1 MACGRDLVADAGR
14 RLRHFR
20 DEEVGFA
27 DPLHVALEDRVHAQ
41 RLAAGTDV
49 LLGDGAGEHAMT
61 AGFERRDDAAVQR
74 HVLAAA
80 GDGTREVD
88 RPRHGPAV
96 YNPPRM
102 SREIVIN
109 ATRHESRIAVLDE
122 GQAVE
127 LWIERTRHRT
137 IVGNIY
143 KGRVTKVLPGMQS
156 AFVDLGLDRDAF
168 LYVSDVIEDLEE
180 YESETTDELHLD
192 DVAAHRPEA
201 SISDLLREGQEIVV
215 QVSKD
220 TIAGKGA
227 RITTHITLPG
237 RFLVYMPTV
246 NHIGVSRR
254 IEDEAE
260 RTRLKDILEAIRP
273 HGHGGFI
280 VRTAGEGRE
289 LEEFLADLKYLTEL
303 WEHIRR
309 RAEKTSAPAA
319 IHHDL
324 DLVLRTIRDVLSPEF
339 KSVWVDSVDQYQRI
353 VEFLDQI
360 QPGLVSRVRLFR
372 REEPIFDDFGIEPEI
387 AKALKSKVWLK
398 SGGYIVINQT
408 EALVAI
414 DVNTGKY
421 VGKKNLEETVFRTNL
436 EAAKEIV
443 RQVRLRDL
451 GGIIVLDFIDME
463 EAANRQKLFEHLEN
477 EIRKDRSKTKILQ
490 ISEFG
495 LIEMTRKR
503 VRQSL
508 ERSLTQACPYC
519 GGSGR
524 IKSNTTVALEI
535 WRELMKLRDLHDGQD
550 VIVRV
555 NPIVYG
561 ALHAG
566 DPIFEE
572 VERTMGIHLVF
583 KPDESLHHEQFDV
596 MRI

>member
-1 MACGRDLVADAGR
+1 
-14 RLRHFR
+14 
-20 DEEVGFA
+20 
-27 DPLHVALEDRVHAQ
+27 
-41 RLAAGTDV
+41 
-49 LLGDGAGEHAMT
+49 
-61 AGFERRDDAAVQR
+61 
-74 HVLAAA
+74 
-80 GDGTREVD
+80 
-88 RPRHGPAV
+88 
-96 YNPPRM
+96 M

-109 ATRHESRIAVLDE
+109 ATKHESRIAVLDE

-156 AFVDLGLDRDAF
+156 AFVDLGLERDAF
-168 LYVSDVIEDLEE
+168 LYVSDVVEDLEE
-180 YESETTDELHLD
+180 YESEPPDELTID
-192 DVAAHRPEA
+192 DVPQQRVEA
-201 SISDLLREGQEIVV
+201 SISDLLREGQEILV

-254 IEDEAE
+254 IENDEE
-260 RTRLKDILEAIRP
+260 RARLKDILERLRP
-273 HGHGGFI
+273 EGTGGFI
-280 VRTAGEGRE
+280 VRTAGEERGS
-289 LEEFLADLKYLTEL
+289 EEFVADLRYLTEL
-303 WEHIRR
+303 WDHIKR
-309 RAEKTSAPAA
+309 RAEKASAPTP

-339 KSVWVDSVDQYQRI
+339 KSVWVDSVEQYQRI

-360 QPGLVSRVRLFR
+360 QPNLVSRVRLYR
-372 REEPIFDDFGIEPEI
+372 RDEPIFDEFGIEPEI
-387 AKALKSKVWLK
+387 AKAMKTKVWLK

-443 RQVRLRDL
+443 RQIRLRDL

-463 EAANRQKLFEHLEN
+463 ETEHRAALFETLEN
-477 EIRKDRSKTKILQ
+477 EIKKDRSKTKILQ
-490 ISEFG
+490 ISDFG

-524 IKSNTTVALEI
+524 IKSNMTIALEI
-535 WRELMKLRDLHDGQD
+535 WRELMKARDFHEGQD

-555 NPIVYG
+555 NPVVYG
-561 ALHAG
+561 TLSAG

-572 VERTMGIHLVF
+572 VERNLGIHLVF
-583 KPDESLHHEQFDV
+583 KPDDSLHHEQFDV

>member
-1 MACGRDLVADAGR
+1 MV
-14 RLRHFR
+14 
-20 DEEVGFA
+20 VGT
-27 DPLHVALEDRVHAQ
+27 
-41 RLAAGTDV
+41 G
-49 LLGDGAGEHAMT
+49 
-61 AGFERRDDAAVQR
+61 
-74 HVLAAA
+74 
-80 GDGTREVD
+80 
-88 RPRHGPAV
+88 AV
-96 YNPPRM
+96 YNPRAM

-109 ATRHESRIAVLDE
+109 ATKHESRIAVLDE
-122 GQAVE
+122 GQIVE
-127 LWIERTRHRT
+127 LSVERTRHRT

-156 AFVDLGLDRDAF
+156 AFVDLGLERDAF

-180 YESETTDELHLD
+180 YESETPDELHLD
-192 DVAAHRPEA
+192 EVPQHRPEA
-201 SISDLLREGQEIVV
+201 SIADLLREGQEVVV

-227 RITTHITLPG
+227 RITSHITLPG

-246 NHIGVSRR
+246 SHIGVSRR
-254 IEDEAE
+254 IEDEGE
-260 RTRLKDILEAIRP
+260 RTRLKEILERIRP
-273 HGHGGFI
+273 AGLGGFI
-280 VRTAGEGRE
+280 VRTAGEARN
-289 LEEFLADLKYLTEL
+289 EEDFIADLKYLTDL
-303 WEHIRR
+303 WEQIKR
-309 RAEKTSAPAA
+309 RAEKSSAPSV

-324 DLVLRTIRDVLSPEF
+324 DLVLRAIRDVLSPEF
-339 KSVWVDSVDQYQRI
+339 KSVWVDSVEQYQRI
-353 VEFLDQI
+353 VEFLDRI
-360 QPGLVSRVRLFR
+360 QPNLVSRVRLYR
-372 REEPIFDDFGIEPEI
+372 RDEAIFDEFGIEAEI

-421 VGKKNLEETVFRTNL
+421 VGRRNLEETVFKTNI

-443 RQVRLRDL
+443 RQIRLRDL

-463 EAANRQKLFEHLEN
+463 VPENRARLFETLEN
-477 EIRKDRSKTKILQ
+477 EIKKDRSKTKILQ

-524 IKSNTTVALEI
+524 IKSNTTIALEI
-535 WRELMKLRDLHDGQD
+535 WRELMKLRDFHEGQD
-550 VIVRV
+550 VIVRL
-555 NPIVYG
+555 NPIVYST
-561 ALHAG
+561 LNAG
-566 DPIFEE
+566 DPIFDE
-572 VERTMGIHLVF
+572 VERSIGIHLVF
-583 KPDESLHHEQFDV
+583 KPDESLHHEQFDI

>member
-1 MACGRDLVADAGR
+1 
-14 RLRHFR
+14 
-20 DEEVGFA
+20 
-27 DPLHVALEDRVHAQ
+27 
-41 RLAAGTDV
+41 
-49 LLGDGAGEHAMT
+49 
-61 AGFERRDDAAVQR
+61 
-74 HVLAAA
+74 
-80 GDGTREVD
+80 
-88 RPRHGPAV
+88 
-96 YNPPRM
+96 
-102 SREIVIN
+102 
-109 ATRHESRIAVLDE
+109 
-122 GQAVE
+122 
-127 LWIERTRHRT
+127 
-137 IVGNIY
+137 
-143 KGRVTKVLPGMQS
+143 
-156 AFVDLGLDRDAF
+156 
-168 LYVSDVIEDLEE
+168 VSDVIEDLEDFDE
-180 YESETTDELHLD
+180 ASDELHLD
-192 DVAAHRPEA
+192 DVPQQRPEA

-227 RITTHITLPG
+227 RITSHITLPG

-254 IEDEAE
+254 IENEDE
-260 RTRLKDILEAIRP
+260 RQRLKEMLEAIRP
-273 HGHGGFI
+273 PGTGGFI
-280 VRTAGEGRE
+280 VRTAGEERNE
-289 LEEFLADLKYLTEL
+289 EEFRADLKYLTDL
-303 WEHIRR
+303 WEQIRR
-309 RAEKTSAPAA
+309 KAEKVSAPTA

-339 KSVWVDSVDQYQRI
+339 KSVWVDSVEQYQRI

-360 QPGLVSRVRLFR
+360 QPNLVSRVRLFR

-421 VGKKNLEETVFRTNL
+421 VGKRNLEETVFRTNL

-443 RQVRLRDL
+443 RQIRLRDL

-463 EAANRQKLFEHLEN
+463 EPQNRARLFEALET

-519 GGSGR
+519 AGSGR

-555 NPIVYG
+555 NPVVYSSMQP
-561 ALHAG
+561 G

-572 VERTMGIHLVF
+572 TERNLGIHLVF
-583 KPDESLHHEQFDV
+583 KPDDSLHHEQFDV

>member
-1 MACGRDLVADAGR
+1 
-14 RLRHFR
+14 
-20 DEEVGFA
+20 
-27 DPLHVALEDRVHAQ
+27 
-41 RLAAGTDV
+41 
-49 LLGDGAGEHAMT
+49 
-61 AGFERRDDAAVQR
+61 
-74 HVLAAA
+74 
-80 GDGTREVD
+80 
-88 RPRHGPAV
+88 
-96 YNPPRM
+96 M

-109 ATRHESRIAVLDE
+109 ATKHESRIAVLDE
-122 GQAVE
+122 GQVAE
-127 LWIERTRHRT
+127 LWVERTRHRT

-156 AFVDLGLDRDAF
+156 AFVNLGLDRDAF
-168 LYVSDVIEDLEE
+168 LYVSDVLEELAELDNESPEDL
-180 YESETTDELHLD
+180 TLDE
-192 DVAAHRPEA
+192 VPPPRPET
-201 SISDLLREGQEIVV
+201 SIADLLREGQEIVV

-227 RITTHITLPG
+227 RITSHVTLPG

-246 NHIGVSRR
+246 NHVGVSRR
-254 IEDEAE
+254 IEDEQE
-260 RTRLKDILEAIRP
+260 RIRLKEMLERIRP
-273 HGHGGFI
+273 QGQGGFI
-280 VRTAGEGRE
+280 VRTAGEQRVE
-289 LEEFLADLKYLTEL
+289 EEFRADLRYLTDL
-303 WEHIRR
+303 WDQIRR
-309 RAEKTSAPAA
+309 RAEKASAPSA

-324 DLVLRTIRDVLSPEF
+324 DLILRTIRDVLSPEF
-339 KSVWVDSVDQYQRI
+339 KSVWVDSVDEYQRV

-360 QPGLVSRVRLFR
+360 QPQLVPRVRLYR
-372 REEPIFDDFGIEPEI
+372 RDEPIFDEFGIEAEI

-421 VGKKNLEETVFRTNL
+421 VGKKNLEETVFRTNI

-443 RQVRLRDL
+443 RQIRLRDL

-463 EAANRQKLFEHLEN
+463 EPANRARLFEALEE
-477 EIRKDRSKTKILQ
+477 EIKKDRSKTKILQ
-490 ISEFG
+490 ISDFG

-519 GGSGR
+519 AGSGR

-535 WRELMKLRDLHDGQD
+535 WRELIKSRDFHEGQD

-555 NPIVYG
+555 NPVVYG
-561 ALHAG
+561 ALSAG

-572 VERTMGIHLVF
+572 VERSLGIHLVF
-583 KPDESLHHEQFDV
+583 KPDETLHHERFDV

>member
-1 MACGRDLVADAGR
+1 
-14 RLRHFR
+14 
-20 DEEVGFA
+20 
-27 DPLHVALEDRVHAQ
+27 
-41 RLAAGTDV
+41 
-49 LLGDGAGEHAMT
+49 
-61 AGFERRDDAAVQR
+61 
-74 HVLAAA
+74 
-80 GDGTREVD
+80 
-88 RPRHGPAV
+88 
-96 YNPPRM
+96 M

-122 GQAVE
+122 GQVVE
-127 LWIERTRHRT
+127 LWVERTAHRT

-156 AFVDLGLDRDAF
+156 AFVNLGLDRDAF
-168 LYVSDVIEDLEE
+168 LYVSDVIEEWEELEN
-180 YESETTDELHLD
+180 ETPDELALD
-192 DVAAHRPEA
+192 EVPHRAET
-201 SISDLLREGQEIVV
+201 SISDLLREGQEILV

-246 NHIGVSRR
+246 NHVGVSRR
-254 IEDEAE
+254 IEEEQE
-260 RTRLKDILEAIRP
+260 RTRLKEMLDRIRP
-273 HGHGGFI
+273 QGQGGFI
-280 VRTAGEGRE
+280 VRTAGEERDE
-289 LEEFLADLKYLTEL
+289 EEFRADLRYLTDL
-303 WEHIRR
+303 WAQIRR
-309 RAEKTSAPAA
+309 RAEKASAPAA
-319 IHHDL
+319 VHHDL
-324 DLVLRTIRDVLSPEF
+324 DLILRTIRDVLSAEF
-339 KSVWVDSVDQYQRI
+339 KSVWVDSVDEYQRI

-360 QPGLVSRVRLFR
+360 QPQLVPRVRLYR
-372 REEPIFDDFGIEPEI
+372 RDEPIFDEFGIEPEI

-443 RQVRLRDL
+443 RQIRLRDL

-463 EAANRQKLFEHLEN
+463 EPANREQLFQALEN
-477 EIRKDRSKTKILQ
+477 EIRKDRSRTKILQ

-519 GGSGR
+519 AGSGR

-535 WRELMKLRDLHDGQD
+535 WRELMKARDFHEGQD

-555 NPIVYG
+555 NPLVYG
-561 ALHAG
+561 ALSAG

-572 VERTMGIHLVF
+572 VELTLGIHLVF
-583 KPDESLHHEQFDV
+583 KPDETLHHEQFDV

>member
-1 MACGRDLVADAGR
+1 
-14 RLRHFR
+14 
-20 DEEVGFA
+20 
-27 DPLHVALEDRVHAQ
+27 
-41 RLAAGTDV
+41 
-49 LLGDGAGEHAMT
+49 
-61 AGFERRDDAAVQR
+61 
-74 HVLAAA
+74 
-80 GDGTREVD
+80 
-88 RPRHGPAV
+88 
-96 YNPPRM
+96 M

-109 ATRHESRIAVLDE
+109 ATKHESRIAVLDE
-122 GQAVE
+122 GQVVE
-127 LWIERTRHRT
+127 LWVERTRHRT

-156 AFVDLGLDRDAF
+156 AFVDLGLERDAF

-180 YESETTDELHLD
+180 YESESPDELHLD
-192 DVAAHRPEA
+192 EVPQQRPEA
-201 SISDLLREGQEIVV
+201 SIADLLREGQEIVV

-227 RITTHITLPG
+227 RITSHITLPG

-254 IEDEAE
+254 IENEAE
-260 RTRLKDILEAIRP
+260 RQRLKEVLESIRP
-273 HGHGGFI
+273 HGSGGFI
-280 VRTAGEGRE
+280 VRTAGEERNE
-289 LEEFLADLKYLTEL
+289 EEFRADLKYLTEL
-303 WEHIRR
+303 WDHIKR
-309 RAEKTSAPAA
+309 RAEKVSAPTA

-324 DLVLRTIRDVLSPEF
+324 DLVLRTIRDVLGPEF
-339 KSVWVDSVDQYQRI
+339 KSVWVDSIDQYQRI

-360 QPGLVSRVRLFR
+360 QPNLVSRVRLFR
-372 REEPIFDDFGIEPEI
+372 REEPIFDEFGIEPEI
-387 AKALKSKVWLK
+387 GKALKSKVWLK

-421 VGKKNLEETVFRTNL
+421 VGKRNLEETVYRTNV

-443 RQVRLRDL
+443 RQIRLRDL

-463 EAANRQKLFEHLEN
+463 EPSNRARLFETLEN
-477 EIRKDRSKTKILQ
+477 EIKKDRSKTKILQ

-524 IKSNTTVALEI
+524 IKSNTTIALEI
-535 WRELMKLRDLHDGQD
+535 WRELMKLRDLHEGQD

-555 NPIVYG
+555 NPVVYTS
-561 ALHAG
+561 LHAG

-572 VERTMGIHLVF
+572 TERNLGIHLVF
-583 KPDESLHHEQFDV
+583 KPDDSLHHEQFDV

>member
-1 MACGRDLVADAGR
+1 
-14 RLRHFR
+14 
-20 DEEVGFA
+20 
-27 DPLHVALEDRVHAQ
+27 
-41 RLAAGTDV
+41 
-49 LLGDGAGEHAMT
+49 
-61 AGFERRDDAAVQR
+61 
-74 HVLAAA
+74 
-80 GDGTREVD
+80 
-88 RPRHGPAV
+88 
-96 YNPPRM
+96 M

-109 ATRHESRIAVLDE
+109 ATKHESRIAVLDE
-122 GQAVE
+122 GQVVE
-127 LWIERTRHRT
+127 LWVERTRHRT

-156 AFVDLGLDRDAF
+156 AFVDLGLERDAF

-180 YESETTDELHLD
+180 YESESSDELHLD
-192 DVAAHRPEA
+192 DVNSSRPEA
-201 SISDLLREGQEIVV
+201 SIADLLREGQEIVV

-227 RITTHITLPG
+227 RITSHVTLPG

-254 IEDEAE
+254 IENETE
-260 RTRLKDILEAIRP
+260 RQRLKEMLERIRP
-273 HGHGGFI
+273 QSPGGFI
-280 VRTAGEGRE
+280 VRTAGEERNE
-289 LEEFLADLKYLTEL
+289 DEFIADLKYLTDL
-303 WEHIRR
+303 WEQIKRR
-309 RAEKTSAPAA
+309 GEKVSAPTV

-339 KSVWVDSVDQYQRI
+339 KSVWVDSIDQYQRI
-353 VEFLDQI
+353 VEFLDHI
-360 QPGLVSRVRLFR
+360 QPNLVSRVRLYR
-372 REEPIFDDFGIEPEI
+372 RDEAIFDEFGIEPEI

-443 RQVRLRDL
+443 RQIRLRDL

-463 EAANRQKLFEHLEN
+463 EPANRAKLFEALEN
-477 EIRKDRSKTKILQ
+477 EIKKDRSKTKILQ

-524 IKSNTTVALEI
+524 IKSNTTISLEI
-535 WRELMKLRDLHDGQD
+535 WRELMKLRDLHEGQD

-555 NPIVYG
+555 NPVVYG
-561 ALHAG
+561 TLHTG

-572 VERTMGIHLVF
+572 TERNLGIHLVF
-583 KPDESLHHEQFDV
+583 KPDDSLHHEQFDV

>member
-1 MACGRDLVADAGR
+1 
-14 RLRHFR
+14 
-20 DEEVGFA
+20 
-27 DPLHVALEDRVHAQ
+27 
-41 RLAAGTDV
+41 
-49 LLGDGAGEHAMT
+49 
-61 AGFERRDDAAVQR
+61 
-74 HVLAAA
+74 
-80 GDGTREVD
+80 
-88 RPRHGPAV
+88 
-96 YNPPRM
+96 M

-109 ATRHESRIAVLDE
+109 AAKHESRIAVLDD
-122 GQAVE
+122 GQVVE
-127 LWIERTRHRT
+127 LWVERTRHRT

-156 AFVDLGLDRDAF
+156 AFVDLGLERDAF

-180 YESETTDELHLD
+180 FDNADSTDDLTLD
-192 DVAAHRPEA
+192 DVPQQRAEA
-201 SISDLLREGQEIVV
+201 SIADLLREGQEIVV

-227 RITTHITLPG
+227 RITSHITLPG

-254 IEDEAE
+254 IENEAE
-260 RTRLKDILEAIRP
+260 RQRLKDMLETIRP
-273 HGHGGFI
+273 HGTGGFI
-280 VRTAGEGRE
+280 VRTAGEERNE
-289 LEEFLADLKYLTEL
+289 DEFRADLKYLTEV
-303 WEHIRR
+303 WEQIRR
-309 RAEKTSAPAA
+309 RAEKVSAPTA

-360 QPGLVSRVRLFR
+360 QPNLVSRVRLYR
-372 REEPIFDDFGIEPEI
+372 REEPIFEDFSIEAEI

-398 SGGYIVINQT
+398 AGGYIVINQT

-421 VGKKNLEETVFRTNL
+421 VGKKNLEETVFKTNL

-443 RQVRLRDL
+443 RQIRLRDL

-463 EAANRQKLFEHLEN
+463 EPGNRAKLFEALEI

-519 GGSGR
+519 AGSGR
-524 IKSNTTVALEI
+524 IKSNTTIALEI
-535 WRELMKLRDLHDGQD
+535 WRELMKLRDLHEGQD

-555 NPIVYG
+555 NPVVYG
-561 ALHAG
+561 SLHTG

-572 VERTMGIHLVF
+572 VERTLGIHLVF
-583 KPDESLHHEQFDV
+583 KPDDSLHHEQFDV

>member
-1 MACGRDLVADAGR
+1 
-14 RLRHFR
+14 
-20 DEEVGFA
+20 
-27 DPLHVALEDRVHAQ
+27 
-41 RLAAGTDV
+41 
-49 LLGDGAGEHAMT
+49 
-61 AGFERRDDAAVQR
+61 
-74 HVLAAA
+74 
-80 GDGTREVD
+80 
-88 RPRHGPAV
+88 
-96 YNPPRM
+96 M
-102 SREIVIN
+102 SAREIVIN
-109 ATRHESRIAVLDE
+109 ATQHESRIAVLDE
-122 GQAVE
+122 GQVVE

-137 IVGNIY
+137 VVGNIY

-156 AFVDLGLDRDAF
+156 AFVDLGLERDAF
-168 LYVSDVIEDLEE
+168 LYVSDVLEDLEE
-180 YESETTDELHLD
+180 FDSESTDDLQIE
-192 DVAAHRPEA
+192 DVSQNHRPEA

-227 RITTHITLPG
+227 RITSHVTLPG

-254 IEDEAE
+254 IEDENE
-260 RTRLKDILEAIRP
+260 RVRLKEMLERIRAQ
-273 HGHGGFI
+273 GTGGFI
-280 VRTAGEGRE
+280 VRTAGEQRDE
-289 LEEFLADLKYLTEL
+289 EEFRADLKYLTDL
-303 WEHIRR
+303 WEHIKR
-309 RAEKTSAPAA
+309 RAEKASAPTA

-324 DLVLRTIRDVLSPEF
+324 DLILRTIRDVLSPEF
-339 KSVWVDSVDQYQRI
+339 KTVWVDSVDEYQRV

-360 QPGLVSRVRLFR
+360 QPQLVSRVRLYR
-372 REEPIFDDFGIEPEI
+372 RDEPIFDEFGIEPEI

-443 RQVRLRDL
+443 RQIRLRDL

-463 EAANRQKLFEHLEN
+463 DLSNRANLFESVEE

-535 WRELMKLRDLHDGQD
+535 WRELMKAPDLHEGQD

-561 ALHAG
+561 TLHTG

-572 VERTMGIHLVF
+572 VERNLGVHLVF
-583 KPDESLHHEQFDV
+583 KPDDSLHHEQFDI
-596 MRI
+596 MSI

>member
-1 MACGRDLVADAGR
+1 
-14 RLRHFR
+14 
-20 DEEVGFA
+20 
-27 DPLHVALEDRVHAQ
+27 
-41 RLAAGTDV
+41 
-49 LLGDGAGEHAMT
+49 
-61 AGFERRDDAAVQR
+61 
-74 HVLAAA
+74 
-80 GDGTREVD
+80 
-88 RPRHGPAV
+88 
-96 YNPPRM
+96 M

-109 ATRHESRIAVLDE
+109 ATKHESRIAVLDE
-122 GQAVE
+122 GQIVE
-127 LWIERTRHRT
+127 LSVERTRHRT

-156 AFVDLGLDRDAF
+156 AFVDLGLERDAF

-180 YESETTDELHLD
+180 YESETPDELHID
-192 DVAAHRPEA
+192 DVSTHRPEA

-227 RITTHITLPG
+227 RITSHITLPG

-246 NHIGVSRR
+246 THIGVSRR
-254 IEDEAE
+254 IEDEGE
-260 RTRLKDILEAIRP
+260 RARLKEILERIRP
-273 HGHGGFI
+273 AGLGGFI
-280 VRTAGEGRE
+280 VRTAGEQRN
-289 LEEFLADLKYLTEL
+289 EEDFVADLKYLTDL
-303 WEHIRR
+303 WDQIKR
-309 RAEKTSAPAA
+309 RAEKSSAPSV

-324 DLVLRTIRDVLSPEF
+324 DLVLRAIRDVLSPEF
-339 KSVWVDSVDQYQRI
+339 KTVWVDSVEQYQRI
-353 VEFLDQI
+353 VEFLDHI
-360 QPGLVSRVRLFR
+360 QPNLVSRVRLYR
-372 REEPIFDDFGIEPEI
+372 RDEAIFDEFGIENEI

-421 VGKKNLEETVFRTNL
+421 VGRRNLEETVFKTNL

-443 RQVRLRDL
+443 RQIRLRDL

-463 EAANRQKLFEHLEN
+463 ESNNRARLFETLEI

-519 GGSGR
+519 SGGGR
-524 IKSNTTVALEI
+524 IKSNTTISLEI
-535 WRELMKLRDLHDGQD
+535 WRELMKLRDLHEGQD

-555 NPIVYG
+555 NPVIYG
-561 ALHAG
+561 TLHAATE
-566 DPIFEE
+566 PIFEE
-572 VERTMGIHLVF
+572 IERNLGVHLVF
-583 KPDESLHHEQFDV
+583 KPDEALHHEQFDI

>member
-1 MACGRDLVADAGR
+1 MA
-14 RLRHFR
+14 
-20 DEEVGFA
+20 
-27 DPLHVALEDRVHAQ
+27 
-41 RLAAGTDV
+41 
-49 LLGDGAGEHAMT
+49 
-61 AGFERRDDAAVQR
+61 
-74 HVLAAA
+74 
-80 GDGTREVD
+80 
-88 RPRHGPAV
+88 
-96 YNPPRM
+96 
-102 SREIVIN
+102 REIVIN
-109 ATRHESRIAVLDE
+109 TTKHESRIAVLDD
-122 GQAVE
+122 GQIVE
-127 LWIERTRHRT
+127 LSVERTRQRT

-180 YESETTDELHLD
+180 YESETPDELHID
-192 DVAAHRPEA
+192 EVATHRPEA
-201 SISDLLREGQEIVV
+201 SISDLLREGQEVVV

-227 RITTHITLPG
+227 RITSHITLPG

-246 NHIGVSRR
+246 SHIGVSRR
-254 IEDEAE
+254 IEDEGE
-260 RTRLKDILEAIRP
+260 RARLKEILERIRP
-273 HGHGGFI
+273 AGLGGFI
-280 VRTAGEGRE
+280 VRTAGEE
-289 LEEFLADLKYLTEL
+289 HNEEDFLADLKYLTEL
-303 WEHIRR
+303 WEQIKR
-309 RAEKTSAPAA
+309 RAEKSSAPAV

-324 DLVLRTIRDVLSPEF
+324 DLVLRAIRDVLSPEF
-339 KSVWVDSVDQYQRI
+339 KTVWVDSVDQYQRI
-353 VEFLDQI
+353 VEFLDHI
-360 QPGLVSRVRLFR
+360 QPNLVSRVRLYR
-372 REEPIFDDFGIEPEI
+372 RDEPIFDEFGIEGEI

-421 VGKKNLEETVFRTNL
+421 VGKKNLEETVFKTNV

-443 RQVRLRDL
+443 RQIRLRDL

-463 EAANRQKLFEHLEN
+463 DPQNRAKLFETLEN
-477 EIRKDRSKTKILQ
+477 EIKKDRSKTKILQ

-519 GGSGR
+519 TGSGR
-524 IKSNTTVALEI
+524 IKSNTTIALEI
-535 WRELMKLRDLHDGQD
+535 WRELMKIRDFHEGQD
-550 VIVRV
+550 VIVRL
-555 NPIVYG
+555 NPIVYST
-561 ALHAG
+561 LHAG

-572 VERTMGIHLVF
+572 LEQTLGVHLVF

>member
-1 MACGRDLVADAGR
+1 MA
-14 RLRHFR
+14 
-20 DEEVGFA
+20 
-27 DPLHVALEDRVHAQ
+27 
-41 RLAAGTDV
+41 
-49 LLGDGAGEHAMT
+49 
-61 AGFERRDDAAVQR
+61 
-74 HVLAAA
+74 
-80 GDGTREVD
+80 
-88 RPRHGPAV
+88 
-96 YNPPRM
+96 
-102 SREIVIN
+102 REIVIN
-109 ATRHESRIAVLDE
+109 TTKHESRIAVLDE
-122 GQAVE
+122 GQVVE
-127 LWIERTRHRT
+127 LWVERTRQRT

-168 LYVSDVIEDLEE
+168 LYVSDVIEEVEDLE
-180 YESETTDELHLD
+180 SEGTREIQID
-192 DVAAHRPEA
+192 DVHRPEA

-220 TIAGKGA
+220 TIATKGA
-227 RITTHITLPG
+227 RITTHVTLPG

-254 IEDEAE
+254 IESEGE
-260 RTRLKDILEAIRP
+260 RSRLKEILERIRKGP
-273 HGHGGFI
+273 GGFI
-280 VRTAGEGRE
+280 VRTAGEERNE
-289 LEEFLADLKYLTEL
+289 EEFVADLNYLTDL
-303 WEHIRR
+303 WEQIRR
-309 RAEKTSAPAA
+309 RAEKTGAPTAL
-319 IHHDL
+319 HHDL

-339 KSVWVDSVDQYQRI
+339 KTVWVDSVEQYQRI

-360 QPGLVSRVRLFR
+360 QPNLVSRVRLYLR
-372 REEPIFDDFGIEPEI
+372 DDPIFEEFGIEPEI
-387 AKALKSKVWLK
+387 AKALKSKAWLK

-421 VGKKNLEETVFRTNL
+421 VGKRNLEETVFRTNL

-443 RQVRLRDL
+443 RQIRLRDL

-463 EAANRQKLFEHLEN
+463 IPENRAALFDALET

-524 IKSNTTVALEI
+524 IKSNATISIEI
-535 WRELMKLRDLHDGQD
+535 WRELMKLRDLHEGQD

-561 ALHAG
+561 TFSNGSEPVFAEIESHL
-566 DPIFEE
+566 
-572 VERTMGIHLVF
+572 GIHLVF
-583 KPDESLHHEQFDV
+583 KPDDSLHHEQFDV
-596 MRI
+596 MTI

>member
-1 MACGRDLVADAGR
+1 MA
-14 RLRHFR
+14 
-20 DEEVGFA
+20 
-27 DPLHVALEDRVHAQ
+27 
-41 RLAAGTDV
+41 
-49 LLGDGAGEHAMT
+49 
-61 AGFERRDDAAVQR
+61 
-74 HVLAAA
+74 
-80 GDGTREVD
+80 
-88 RPRHGPAV
+88 
-96 YNPPRM
+96 
-102 SREIVIN
+102 REIVIN
-109 ATRHESRIAVLDE
+109 ATKHESRIAVLDE
-122 GQAVE
+122 GQVVE
-127 LWIERTRHRT
+127 LWVERTRHRT

-156 AFVDLGLDRDAF
+156 AFVDLGLERDAF
-168 LYVSDVIEDLEE
+168 LYVSDVIEDLED
-180 YESETTDELHLD
+180 YESESSDELHLD
-192 DVAAHRPEA
+192 DVPQQRPEA

-227 RITTHITLPG
+227 RITSHITLPG

-254 IEDEAE
+254 IENETE
-260 RTRLKDILEAIRP
+260 RQRLKEMLEAIRP
-273 HGHGGFI
+273 HGTGGFI
-280 VRTAGEGRE
+280 VRTAGEERNE
-289 LEEFLADLKYLTEL
+289 EEFRADLKYLTEV
-303 WEHIRR
+303 WDHIKRK
-309 RAEKTSAPAA
+309 AEKVSAPTA

-360 QPGLVSRVRLFR
+360 QPNLVSRVRLFR
-372 REEPIFDDFGIEPEI
+372 REEPIFDEFGIEPEI

-421 VGKKNLEETVFRTNL
+421 VGKRNLEETVFRTNL

-443 RQVRLRDL
+443 RQIRLRDL

-463 EAANRQKLFEHLEN
+463 EPMNRARLFEALEN
-477 EIRKDRSKTKILQ
+477 EIKKDRSKTKILQ

-519 GGSGR
+519 AGSGR
-524 IKSNTTVALEI
+524 IKSNTTIALEI
-535 WRELMKLRDLHDGQD
+535 WRELMKLRDLHEGQD

-555 NPIVYG
+555 NPVVYSSMQPT
-561 ALHAG
+561 

-572 VERTMGIHLVF
+572 TERNLGIHLVF
-583 KPDESLHHEQFDV
+583 KPDDSLHHEQFDV

>member
-1 MACGRDLVADAGR
+1 
-14 RLRHFR
+14 
-20 DEEVGFA
+20 
-27 DPLHVALEDRVHAQ
+27 
-41 RLAAGTDV
+41 
-49 LLGDGAGEHAMT
+49 
-61 AGFERRDDAAVQR
+61 
-74 HVLAAA
+74 
-80 GDGTREVD
+80 
-88 RPRHGPAV
+88 
-96 YNPPRM
+96 M

-109 ATRHESRIAVLDE
+109 ATKHESRIAVLDE
-122 GQAVE
+122 GQVVE
-127 LWIERTRHRT
+127 LWVERTRHRT
-137 IVGNIY
+137 VVGNIY

-156 AFVDLGLDRDAF
+156 AFVDLGLERDAF
-168 LYVSDVIEDLEE
+168 LYVSDVIDDIEELET
-180 YESETTDELHLD
+180 ETPEELELSDEGQ
-192 DVAAHRPEA
+192 RPEA
-201 SISDLLREGQEIVV
+201 SISDLLREGQEILV

-227 RITTHITLPG
+227 RITSHITLPG

-260 RTRLKDILEAIRP
+260 RTRLKEMLERIRP
-273 HGHGGFI
+273 PGQGGFI
-280 VRTAGEGRE
+280 VRTAGEQRNE
-289 LEEFLADLKYLTEL
+289 EEFRADLKYLTEL
-303 WEHIRR
+303 WEQIRR
-309 RAEKTSAPAA
+309 RSEKASAPTA

-324 DLVLRTIRDVLSPEF
+324 DLILRTIRDVLSAEF
-339 KSVWVDSVDQYQRI
+339 KSVWVDSVEEYQRI

-360 QPGLVSRVRLFR
+360 QPQLVSRVRLFR
-372 REEPIFDDFGIEPEI
+372 RDDPIFEEFGIEPEI

-421 VGKKNLEETVFRTNL
+421 VGRKNLEETVFRTNL

-443 RQVRLRDL
+443 RQIRLRDL

-463 EAANRQKLFEHLEN
+463 DLANRAALFEALEN

-524 IKSNTTVALEI
+524 IKSNTTIALEI
-535 WRELMKLRDLHDGQD
+535 WRELMKARDLHEGQD

-555 NPIVYG
+555 NPTVYG
-561 ALHAG
+561 TLSAG

-572 VERTMGIHLVF
+572 VERNLGIHLVF
-583 KPDESLHHEQFDV
+583 KPDDSLHHEQFDV
-596 MRI
+596 MSI

>member
-1 MACGRDLVADAGR
+1 
-14 RLRHFR
+14 
-20 DEEVGFA
+20 
-27 DPLHVALEDRVHAQ
+27 
-41 RLAAGTDV
+41 
-49 LLGDGAGEHAMT
+49 
-61 AGFERRDDAAVQR
+61 
-74 HVLAAA
+74 
-80 GDGTREVD
+80 
-88 RPRHGPAV
+88 
-96 YNPPRM
+96 M

-109 ATRHESRIAVLDE
+109 ATKHESRIAVLDE

-156 AFVDLGLDRDAF
+156 AFVDLGLERDAF

-180 YESETTDELHLD
+180 YETEGDELQLEED
-192 DVAAHRPEA
+192 AHRAET

-227 RITTHITLPG
+227 RITSHITLPG

-260 RTRLKDILEAIRP
+260 RARLKEILDRIRP
-273 HGHGGFI
+273 QGGGGFI
-280 VRTAGEGRE
+280 VRTAGEQRE
-289 LEEFLADLKYLTEL
+289 EEEFRADLKYLTEL
-303 WEHIRR
+303 WEQIRR
-309 RAEKTSAPAA
+309 RAEKASAPTAV
-319 IHHDL
+319 HHDL
-324 DLVLRTIRDVLSPEF
+324 DLILRTIRDVLSPEF
-339 KSVWVDSVDQYQRI
+339 KSVWVDSVDEYQRV

-360 QPGLVSRVRLFR
+360 QPQLVSRVRLYR
-372 REEPIFDDFGIEPEI
+372 RDEAIFDEFGIEPEI

-443 RQVRLRDL
+443 RQIRLRDL

-463 EAANRQKLFEHLEN
+463 DAGNRARLFEALDN
-477 EIRKDRSKTKILQ
+477 EIKKDRSKTKILQ

-524 IKSNTTVALEI
+524 IKSNMTVALEI
-535 WRELMKLRDLHDGQD
+535 WRELMKARDLHEGQD

-555 NPIVYG
+555 NPVVYG
-561 ALHAG
+561 ALSAG

-572 VERTMGIHLVF
+572 VERNLGIHLVF
-583 KPDESLHHEQFDV
+583 KPDDSLHQEQFDV

>member
-1 MACGRDLVADAGR
+1 
-14 RLRHFR
+14 
-20 DEEVGFA
+20 
-27 DPLHVALEDRVHAQ
+27 
-41 RLAAGTDV
+41 
-49 LLGDGAGEHAMT
+49 
-61 AGFERRDDAAVQR
+61 
-74 HVLAAA
+74 
-80 GDGTREVD
+80 
-88 RPRHGPAV
+88 
-96 YNPPRM
+96 M

-109 ATRHESRIAVLDE
+109 AMKHESRIAVLDE
-122 GQAVE
+122 GQVVE
-127 LWIERTRHRT
+127 LWVERTRHRT

-156 AFVDLGLDRDAF
+156 AFVDLDLDRDAF
-168 LYVSDVIEDLEE
+168 LYVSDVL
-180 YESETTDELHLD
+180 DELD
-192 DVAAHRPEA
+192 DYDNDASIELHPEDVPAPRVEA

-227 RITTHITLPG
+227 RITSHITLPG

-246 NHIGVSRR
+246 NHIGISRR
-254 IEDEAE
+254 IDNEEE
-260 RTRLKDILEAIRP
+260 RLRLKQILETIRP
-273 HGHGGFI
+273 PGSGGFI
-280 VRTAGEGRE
+280 ARTASEGRDE
-289 LEEFLADLKYLTEL
+289 EEFRADLRYLTEL
-303 WEHIRR
+303 WEQIRR
-309 RAEKTSAPAA
+309 RAEKAAAPTL

-339 KSVWVDSVDQYQRI
+339 KTVWVDSVEQYQRV

-360 QPGLVSRVRLFR
+360 QPNLVSRVRLYR
-372 REEPIFDDFGIEPEI
+372 REEPIFDEFGIEPEI

-421 VGKKNLEETVFRTNL
+421 VGKRNLEETVFRTNL

-463 EAANRQKLFEHLEN
+463 DVNNRAALFAALEAEVK
-477 EIRKDRSKTKILQ
+477 KDRSKTKILQ

-524 IKSNTTVALEI
+524 IKSNTTISLEI
-535 WRELMKLRDLHDGQD
+535 WRELMKLRDLHEGQD

-555 NPIVYG
+555 NPVVYNT
-561 ALHAG
+561 L
-566 DPIFEE
+566 DPVFDEI
-572 VERTMGIHLVF
+572 ERTLGIHLVF
-583 KPDESLHHEQFDV
+583 KPDDTLHHEQFDV

>member
-1 MACGRDLVADAGR
+1 
-14 RLRHFR
+14 
-20 DEEVGFA
+20 
-27 DPLHVALEDRVHAQ
+27 
-41 RLAAGTDV
+41 
-49 LLGDGAGEHAMT
+49 
-61 AGFERRDDAAVQR
+61 
-74 HVLAAA
+74 
-80 GDGTREVD
+80 
-88 RPRHGPAV
+88 
-96 YNPPRM
+96 M

-122 GQAVE
+122 GQVVE

-137 IVGNIY
+137 VVGNIY

-156 AFVDLGLDRDAF
+156 AFVELGLERDAF
-168 LYVSDVIEDLEE
+168 LYVSDVLEDLEE
-180 YESETTDELHLD
+180 LETDATDALPALD
-192 DVAAHRPEA
+192 EVNQRPEA

-227 RITTHITLPG
+227 RITSHVTLPG

-260 RTRLKDILEAIRP
+260 RVRLKDILERIRP
-273 HGHGGFI
+273 QGTGGFI
-280 VRTAGEGRE
+280 VRTAGEQRGE
-289 LEEFLADLKYLTEL
+289 DEFRADLKYLTDL
-303 WEHIRR
+303 WEQIRR
-309 RAEKTSAPAA
+309 RAEKASAPTA

-324 DLVLRTIRDVLSPEF
+324 DLILRTIRDVLSAEF
-339 KSVWVDSVDQYQRI
+339 KSVWIDSVEEYQRI

-360 QPGLVSRVRLFR
+360 QPQLVSRVRLYR
-372 REEPIFDDFGIEPEI
+372 RDEPIFDEFGIEPEI
-387 AKALKSKVWLK
+387 GKALKSKVWLK

-421 VGKKNLEETVFRTNL
+421 VGKKNLEETVFRTNV
-436 EAAKEIV
+436 EAAREIV
-443 RQVRLRDL
+443 RQIRLRDL

-463 EAANRQKLFEHLEN
+463 EPSNRAQLFATLEE

-524 IKSNTTVALEI
+524 IKSNMTIALEI
-535 WRELMKLRDLHDGQD
+535 WRELMKSRDLHEGQD

-555 NPIVYG
+555 NPVVYG
-561 ALHAG
+561 TLHTG

-572 VERTMGIHLVF
+572 VERNLGIHLVF
-583 KPDESLHHEQFDV
+583 KPDDSLHHEQFDV

>member
-1 MACGRDLVADAGR
+1 
-14 RLRHFR
+14 
-20 DEEVGFA
+20 
-27 DPLHVALEDRVHAQ
+27 
-41 RLAAGTDV
+41 
-49 LLGDGAGEHAMT
+49 
-61 AGFERRDDAAVQR
+61 
-74 HVLAAA
+74 
-80 GDGTREVD
+80 
-88 RPRHGPAV
+88 
-96 YNPPRM
+96 M

-109 ATRHESRIAVLDE
+109 STKHESRIAVLDD
-122 GQAVE
+122 GQVVE
-127 LWIERTRHRT
+127 MWIERTRHRT
-137 IVGNIY
+137 VVGNIY

-156 AFVDLGLDRDAF
+156 AFVNLGLDRDAF
-168 LYVSDVIEDLEE
+168 LYVSDVLEE
-180 YESETTDELHLD
+180 FEEYDNDTSLDLNPD
-192 DVAAHRPEA
+192 DVPQPRAEA
-201 SISDLLREGQEIVV
+201 SIADLLREGQEIVV

-227 RITTHITLPG
+227 RITSHITLPG

-246 NHIGVSRR
+246 NHVGVSRR
-254 IEDEAE
+254 IENEEE
-260 RTRLKDILEAIRP
+260 RLRLKNLLEAIRP
-273 HGHGGFI
+273 QGAGGFI
-280 VRTAGEGRE
+280 VRTAGEGRDE
-289 LEEFLADLKYLTEL
+289 DEFRADLKYLTDL
-303 WEHIRR
+303 WEQIRR
-309 RAEKTSAPAA
+309 RAEKASAPNT
-319 IHHDL
+319 IHNDL

-339 KSVWVDSVDQYQRI
+339 KTVWVDDVDQYQRV
-353 VEFLDQI
+353 VEFLNQI
-360 QPGLVSRVRLFR
+360 QPNLVSRVRLYR

-421 VGKKNLEETVFRTNL
+421 VGKRNLEETVFKTNL

-443 RQVRLRDL
+443 RQIRLRDL

-463 EAANRQKLFEHLEN
+463 ESNNRAKLFEALEI

-519 GGSGR
+519 SGSGR
-524 IKSNTTVALEI
+524 IKSNTTIAFEI
-535 WRELMKLRDLHDGQD
+535 WRELMKLRDLHEGQD
-550 VIVRV
+550 VIVRL
-555 NPIVYG
+555 NPVVYG
-561 ALHAG
+561 SLHTG

-572 VERTMGIHLVF
+572 IERTMGIHLVF
-583 KPDESLHHEQFDV
+583 KPDEALHHEQFDV